1 MPYTPKLTVKVIVG
15 YCFIQTCL
23 NIIYATFPTMR
34 LLSLLFLAL
43 IAAAS
48 GASICA
54 ATDPCVGLRC
64 DTDPCP

>member
-1 MPYTPKLTVKVIVG
+1 MIASDLPTSFRSRWRAL
-15 YCFIQTCL
+15 L
-23 NIIYATFPTMR
+23 ATARVSLVAHTMR
-34 LLSLLFLAL
+34 LLSLLFIVF

-54 ATDPCVGLRC
+54 STDPCVGLRC